1 MTDRLGENIPM
12 AAYEFSADPRR
23 VDRVTV
29 HRWLSELSYWARGRS
44 REQQDAAIEASR
56 NYGIYESETGEQ
68 LGYARIVTDGAT
80 FAWLCDV
87 FVSPDARGQGIGKAL
102 MAGIVADV
110 EPLGVRRIMLATA
123 DAHGL
128 YAQFGFEGVRAP
140 EKYMVLGAH

>member
-1 MTDRLGENIPM
+1 MP
-12 AAYEFSADPRR
+12 AYEFSADPRR

-44 REQQDAAIEASR
+44 REQQDAAIEGSR
-56 NYGIYESETGEQ
+56 NYGVYDRDTGEQ
-68 LGYARIVTDGAT
+68 VGYARIVTDGAT

-110 EPLGVRRIMLATA
+110 QPLGVRRVMLATA

-128 YAQFGFEGVRAP
+128 YAQFGFEGLRAA

>member
-1 MTDRLGENIPM
+1 MS
-12 AAYEFSADPRR
+12 AYEFSADPER

-68 LGYARIVTDGAT
+68 LGYARIVTDDAT

-110 EPLGVRRIMLATA
+110 EPL
-123 DAHGL
+123 
-128 YAQFGFEGVRAP
+128 
-140 EKYMVLGAH
+140 

>member
-1 MTDRLGENIPM
+1 VST
-12 AAYEFSADPRR
+12 YEFSADPRR

-29 HRWLSELSYWARGRS
+29 HHWLSDLSYWARGRT
-44 REQQDAAIEASR
+44 REQQDVAIDNSR
-56 NYGIYESETGEQ
+56 NYGVYDTETGAQ

-87 FVSPDARGQGIGKAL
+87 FVSPEVRGSGVGKTL
-102 MAGIVADV
+102 MAGVVADV
-110 EPLGVRRIMLATA
+110 EPLGVRRVMLATA

-128 YAQFGFEGVRAP
+128 YAQFGFEGVRSP